1 MARPASGGSSGG
13 GSGRPHS
20 SRSSSL
26 GSWDFAPLSDSDD
39 GHGHGDSD
47 SDIAVD
53 IESGGDVLYS
63 SHESDASAVST
74 AVSDVD
80 TFRWSEDP
88 AASTNDND
96 NIDEEEE
103 VQYFWTR
110 PAYEDTGP
118 RRRRTSSSD
127 SSIGHV
133 EVYDRQSRRAMRIA
147 SGGRSATTMETVP
160 AAVVPVRAP
169 LASPSWSPASWTFTP
184 PMSQESPYGRV
195 AGLSGRKRYVPTTTA
210 TSTPPPQQSPLLQVV
225 VRRHDSHDSTYSRS
239 VDEDDDD
246 G

>member
-1 MARPASGGSSGG
+1 
-13 GSGRPHS
+13 
-20 SRSSSL
+20 
-26 GSWDFAPLSDSDD
+26 LSDSDD
-39 GHGHGDSD
+39 GHGHGD

-63 SHESDASAVST
+63 SHESDADASAVST
-74 AVSDVD
+74 GVSDVD

-88 AASTNDND
+88 VASTNDND
-96 NIDEEEE
+96 EEEEEE

-147 SGGRSATTMETVP
+147 SGGRPAET
-160 AAVVPVRAP
+160 AVVPVRAP

-195 AGLSGRKRYVPTTTA
+195 AGLSGRKRYIPTTTA

-239 VDEDDDD
+239 VGEDDDD